1 MKQAMYMTSVPVFK
15 QFLGSLD
22 DVLAKAEAHAQAHKI
37 DPVALTQ
44 SRLFPDMF
52 PLTMQVQIACN
63 FASGVAG
70 RLAGVEPPPF
80 DKNALTFEQL
90 RALIKRTDDFVTA
103 LPEVQFEGSD
113 QREIVLNPGTPK
125 ERRFSGQVYL
135 LAYGMPQFFFHAT
148 TAYALLRHAGV
159 AIGKGDFLGQ
169 Y

>member
-1 MKQAMYMTSVPVFK
+1 MNQAMYTTSVPVFK

-22 DVLAKAEAHAQAHKI
+22 SLLAKAEAHAQARKI

-44 SRLFPDMF
+44 SRIFPDMF

-63 FASGVAG
+63 FASGVTA

-80 DKNALTFEQL
+80 DKDALTFEQM
-90 RALIKRTDDFVTA
+90 RALIKRTNDFVTA
-103 LPEVQFEGSD
+103 LKPAQFEGSD

-125 ERRFSGQVYL
+125 ERRFNGQTYL
-135 LAYGMPQFFFHAT
+135 LAYGMPQFFFHLT
-148 TAYALLRHAGV
+148 TTYALLRHAGV
-159 AIGKGDFLGQ
+159 EIGKSDFVGQ